1 MITLRDL
8 KLLFKSIVRDQLK
21 ENYQEGFFLEVDRC
35 SSAEELI
42 DLIREQI
49 VLEDTEI
56 LELIVKKIDRG

>member
-8 KLLFKSIVRDQLK
+8 QLLFKSIVREKLK

-35 SSAEELI
+35 DSAEELV

-49 VLEDTEI
+49 NADDTEI
-56 LELIVKKIDRG
+56 LELIINKIDKG